1 LKVPGE
7 GSIWG
12 VVIVQKLFALL
23 VAVAVLL
30 APGLTG
36 ASMAQAAQ
44 PDHHA
49 QMTEKSHCDPAR
61 DDQQRGEAHDMSCCA
76 AMCMAVAVTPAVVPL
91 GAPLQASETTADSL
105 FAFAIGTP
113 AELAT
118 PPPRAA

>member
-1 LKVPGE
+1 M
-7 GSIWG
+7 
-12 VVIVQKLFALL
+12 QKLFALM
-23 VAVAVLL
+23 VAIALLL

-44 PDHHA
+44 PDHRA
-49 QMTEKSHCDPAR
+49 QMAEMSHCDPAR
-61 DDQQRGEAHDMSCCA
+61 DDQQQGQTHDMACCA
-76 AMCMAVAVTPAVVPL
+76 AMCMAVAVTPPMVPL
-91 GAPLQASETTADSL
+91 RAPLQASETTADSL